1 MWPML
6 PSLQV
11 LVEEFKP
18 VFTTPSF
25 VTHCQLLLCWV
36 MCLGPRHLMRV
47 FLSSPRPDLHDYAQ
61 RHGLD
66 SEYNFFER
74 SAWTPS
80 DLGIRLAVFVL
91 THMPCGGGV
100 VELVIDDT
108 LFHKRGLHVWGLG
121 WFRDAVASTK
131 KRVATASGHNWVVLA
146 IVVQLPMLG
155 IVLAQ
160 PIMARLHLPGKGNP
174 SCAQLARQMLQ
185 ELLDYFP
192 TRRFSLLGDG
202 GYTNVEMLGD
212 LDERVQYTGRMRADA
227 ELYDPV
233 VPQQR
238 KGKRGVK
245 PQKGPRLPNP
255 RTVAKQAVPPGQSG
269 TYQWQEMTVTMY
281 GVEKTLWAC
290 GFKAVWP
297 RVTGLT
303 PIRVVIVRDPEG
315 KLKDTYLMTTD
326 LTASLEEVVK
336 KYSRRWSIEVMFR
349 ACKQVMDIEAPQ
361 HYCQASVEKVVPW
374 VLGLQTLVSV
384 WYWVAGRE
392 LPQAEEVRAHMGEW
406 DSEWSLANMVRV
418 LRRATLNA
426 GIEANSGGQA
436 EMRDFLGRL
445 LNWVHLAT

>member
-6 PSLQV
+6 PSLQL
-11 LVEEFKP
+11 LVEEFRP
-18 VFTTPSF
+18 VFTNPSF
-25 VTHCQLLLCWV
+25 VAHCQLLLCWV

-47 FLSSPRPDLHDYAQ
+47 FLSSPRADLHDYAQ

-66 SEYNFFER
+66 SQYNFFER
-74 SAWTPS
+74 SAWTPA
-80 DLGIRLAVFVL
+80 DLGIRLAIFVL
-91 THMPCGGGV
+91 THFPCNRF

-108 LFHKRGLHVWGLG
+108 LFHKRGLHVWGIG

-146 IVVQLPMLG
+146 IVVQLPTLG

-160 PIMARLHLPGKGNP
+160 PIMARLHLPGKGNL
-174 SCAQLARQMLQ
+174 SCAQLGRQMLQ
-185 ELLDYFP
+185 ELLEHFP
-192 TRRFSLLGDG
+192 DWRFSLLGDG
-202 GYTNVEMLGD
+202 GYTNQEMLAG
-212 LDERVQYTGRMRADA
+212 LDDRIEYTGRMRADA

-233 VPQQR
+233 VPEQP

-245 PQKGPRLPNP
+245 PKKGPRLPNP
-255 RTVAKQAVPPGQSG
+255 RTVASQAVPPGQKG
-269 TYQWQEMTVTMY
+269 KYQWQVVTVTMY
-281 GVEKTLWAC
+281 GVEKVLWVC
-290 GFKAVWP
+290 GFEAVWP
-297 RVTGLT
+297 RVMGLRR
-303 PIRVVIVRDPEG
+303 IRVVIVRDPEG

-326 LTASLEEVVK
+326 LTASLEEVVTR
-336 KYSRRWSIEVMFR
+336 YSRRWSIEIMFR
-349 ACKQVMDIEAPQ
+349 ACKQVMDVEAPQ

-392 LPQAEEVRAHMGEW
+392 LPEAEEIRAHMGPW

-418 LRRATLNA
+418 LRRAILNA

-436 EMRDFLGRL
+436 EMREFLGRL
-445 LNWVHLAT
+445 MNWVHLAT